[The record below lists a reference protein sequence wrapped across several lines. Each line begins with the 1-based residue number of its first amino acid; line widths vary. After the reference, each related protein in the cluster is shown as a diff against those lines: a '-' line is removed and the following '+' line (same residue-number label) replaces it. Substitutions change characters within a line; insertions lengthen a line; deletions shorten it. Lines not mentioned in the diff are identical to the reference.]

1 MSNLRREADPVVSVV
16 MAAFNVAPYIDQ
28 ALFSVRGQSLEAI
41 EILVVDDGS
50 TDGTRLILERHRKED
65 DRIRILD
72 GAGRGPA
79 AARNL
84 AIAQA
89 RGRWIAII
97 DADDLIAQH
106 RLAYMTTEADR
117 DHLDA
122 VADNMTAFY
131 ENAAVSDHLWID
143 PQIWPEK
150 RALTFDDLMA
160 GGLGTPPAPELG
172 YLKPL
177 LRRDRL
183 AQLPSPYREDLI
195 IGEDFDLMARWTAAG
210 FSYCYLPEPGYR
222 YRRRASSLSY
232 RLTADQIEGMLVA
245 LEAFGSN
252 LPEWSARGLAR
263 RRDALRAIQRY
274 TRRVDRLKRGDPTA
288 LLAIGIDPD
297 NRKRLAVSVREG
309 LTRRLGRPLPA

>member
-16 MAAFNVAPYIDQ
+16 MAAFDVAPYIDQ

-97 DADDLIAQH
+97 DADDLIAPN

-117 DHLDA
+117 AHLDA

-131 ENAAVSDHLWID
+131 EDAAVSDHLWIA
-143 PQIWPEK
+143 PQIWPE
-150 RALTFDDLMA
+150 RRPLTFDDLMA

-183 AQLPSPYREDLI
+183 AQLASPYREDLI

-210 FSYCYLPEPGYR
+210 FSYGYLPEPGYR
-222 YRRRASSLSY
+222 YRRRTSSLSY

-245 LEAFGSN
+245 LEAFGSD
-252 LPEWSARGLAR
+252 LPERSARGLAR
-263 RRDALRAIQRY
+263 RRDALLAIQRY

-288 LLAIGIDPD
+288 LLAISIDAD
-297 NRKRLAVSVREG
+297 NRKRFALSVREG
-309 LTRRLGRPLPA
+309 LTRRLGRPISA